1 MVPLSCYGTDSN
13 GGLIIK
19 TPCPANENPVR
30 VKDGCYDLLSP
41 DDEGSYIRTIR
52 PAIQNYFEWLQ
63 RFRLTFAFCRGVFS
77 HIFVNSWINGNLY
90 AFPFKNKP
98 SFDANNKLQV
108 RQVTGVA
115 PFQQVKYSFCADT
128 IVFDPDSNNFYYRS
142 SPWDQTNSRF
152 VGKASPT
159 STAGGIIPG
168 IQIDPL
174 NKYNLLYPTTIM
186 DLGPKYIWSKDVIL
200 SPNYYGYQMENLNTT
215 SWNEVDNLSQIF
227 IISRL
232 VNVTFLQQ
240 VLSSGQASISEFFT
254 REGQRIDGDYAQMLQ
269 INSQYGIS
277 PFNEGNYVDD
287 PAVPGDNPI
296 YISTAN
302 DGSSVFGLFYSSY
315 PESRDLISPRR
326 IDRNNTGS
334 VLIADYLEVK
344 SQEVPFYQWRNNAYA
359 PASSEPSIFGNNRN
373 TWYSQISNFRGLNIL
388 SQKYQELD
396 RLNTPFFIGNNGQ
409 IENKLGYIFQRNAV
423 GEYVPQNT
431 GGTNFTTLTSAPWY
445 FYFGLKTGGS
455 AMDKFRQLYI
465 GGE

>member
-1 MVPLSCYGTDSN
+1 
-13 GGLIIK
+13 
-19 TPCPANENPVR
+19 
-30 VKDGCYDLLSP
+30 
-41 DDEGSYIRTIR
+41 
-52 PAIQNYFEWLQ
+52 
-63 RFRLTFAFCRGVFS
+63 
-77 HIFVNSWINGNLY
+77 
-90 AFPFKNKP
+90 
-98 SFDANNKLQV
+98 
-108 RQVTGVA
+108 
-115 PFQQVKYSFCADT
+115 
-128 IVFDPDSNNFYYRS
+128 
-142 SPWDQTNSRF
+142 
-152 VGKASPT
+152 
-159 STAGGIIPG
+159 
-168 IQIDPL
+168 
-174 NKYNLLYPTTIM
+174 
-186 DLGPKYIWSKDVIL
+186 
-200 SPNYYGYQMENLNTT
+200 
-215 SWNEVDNLSQIF
+215 
-227 IISRL
+227 
-232 VNVTFLQQ
+232 
-240 VLSSGQASISEFFT
+240 
-254 REGQRIDGDYAQMLQ
+254 MLQ

-359 PASSEPSIFGNNRN
+359 PASSEPSIFGNDRN

-455 AMDKFRQLYI
+455 AMDKFRHLYI

>member
-1 MVPLSCYGTDSN
+1 
-13 GGLIIK
+13 
-19 TPCPANENPVR
+19 
-30 VKDGCYDLLSP
+30 
-41 DDEGSYIRTIR
+41 
-52 PAIQNYFEWLQ
+52 
-63 RFRLTFAFCRGVFS
+63 
-77 HIFVNSWINGNLY
+77 
-90 AFPFKNKP
+90 
-98 SFDANNKLQV
+98 
-108 RQVTGVA
+108 
-115 PFQQVKYSFCADT
+115 
-128 IVFDPDSNNFYYRS
+128 
-142 SPWDQTNSRF
+142 
-152 VGKASPT
+152 
-159 STAGGIIPG
+159 
-168 IQIDPL
+168 
-174 NKYNLLYPTTIM
+174 
-186 DLGPKYIWSKDVIL
+186 
-200 SPNYYGYQMENLNTT
+200 MENLNST
-215 SWNEVDNLSQIF
+215 SWNEIDNLSQIF
-227 IISRL
+227 ILSRL

-287 PAVPGDNPI
+287 TAVPGDNPI

-302 DGSSVFGLFYSSY
+302 NGSSVFGLFYNSY

-334 VLIADYLEVK
+334 VLISDYLEVK

-359 PASSEPSIFGNNRN
+359 PASSEPSIFGNDRN

-388 SQKYQELD
+388 SKKYQELD

-409 IENKLGYIFQRNAV
+409 IENKLGYIFQRNPA

-445 FYFGLKTGGS
+445 FYFGLKSGGS
-455 AMDKFRQLYI
+455 AMDKFRQSYI